1 MNKMIYEV
9 PDMEDISSKLDQINK
24 RIESIQKQ
32 KAFDGL
38 LFTTKEACVVLK
50 ISLRSL
56 QSYRDRGLIPFIQFG
71 REVRFRQE
79 DIQNFLNDHF
89 VKSNSQKGGIND

>member
-1 MNKMIYEV
+1 MNKMVFEV
-9 PDMEDISSKLDQINK
+9 PAMDEILSSLDQINK
-24 RIESIQKQ
+24 KIESIQKQ

-38 LFTTKEACVVLK
+38 LFTTKETCVVLK

-56 QSYRDRGLIPFIQFG
+56 QTYRDSGLIPFIQFG

-89 VKSNSQKGGIND
+89 IKSKYQKGGSNE

>member
-1 MNKMIYEV
+1 MKTMIFELPAMDEV
-9 PDMEDISSKLDQINK
+9 LSKLDQINK
-24 RIESIQKQ
+24 KLESIHKQ
-32 KAFDGL
+32 NTLYGL
-38 LFTTKEACVVLK
+38 LLTTKEACSVLK

-79 DIQNFLNDHF
+79 DLQQFLMDHF
-89 VKSNSQKGGIND
+89 IRSRYQEGLKNE